1 MGLRIRTNVASQEA
15 QKNLRA
21 AGSKQRDV
29 YAQLSS
35 GKRITKSADDAA
47 GMAIANS
54 LQAQVKGL
62 QQAKRNAND
71 GISLIQVAEG
81 GLNETNNILTR
92 MRELTIQAAS
102 DTVGEREREYLNREY
117 QQLVSEMERIAQ
129 STTFNGTYLL
139 KGQNETGTLD
149 FHVGNQSGDQNK
161 VKWDSTEADA
171 TASTLGVDGTNIVDK
186 DGANGAIENID
197 KAIQTVS
204 SYRATMGAIQSRL
217 QTTINNLEVQIV
229 NQDNARSQIEDVD
242 VAEASADLASININQ
257 NASVAI
263 LAQANTI
270 PLAATRLIN

>member
-1 MGLRIRTNVASQEA
+1 MGLRIRTNIASQEA

-21 AGSKQRDV
+21 SGSAQRKV

-54 LQAQVKGL
+54 LQAQNKGL
-62 QQAKRNAND
+62 RQAKRNAND

-117 QQLVSEMERIAQ
+117 QQLVSEIERIAQ
-129 STTFNGTYLL
+129 STTFNGTFLL

-149 FHVGNQSGDQNK
+149 FHVGNQAGEQNK

-171 TASTLGVDGTNIVDK
+171 TTSTLGVEGTNIIDK
-186 DGANGAIENID
+186 DGANTAIDNID
-197 KAIQTVS
+197 KAIQMTS

-229 NQDNARSQIEDVD
+229 NQENARSQIEDVD

-257 NASVAI
+257 NASVSV

-270 PLAATRLIN
+270 PVAATRLIN